1 MRWFYSVP
9 ANPQQH
15 NRSESGLL
23 FLSLEKGR
31 ELGCLGSNPG
41 SITFL
46 TSPRLSSTPHPH
58 QEGVTT
64 APMAWGHPE
73 ASVGYREHAIMLSCV
88 D

>member
-1 MRWFYSVP
+1 MKWFYSVP

-15 NRSESGLL
+15 NRSESGFL

-46 TSPRLSSTPHPH
+46 TSPRPQSPRHHPATRADNNSTCGMGP
-58 QEGVTT
+58 
-64 APMAWGHPE
+64 
-73 ASVGYREHAIMLSCV
+73 S
-88 D
+88 